1 MSEEFQPP
9 VRFPHLLAKVNA
21 FLLVALLLVA
31 GFVGI
36 VAHKQG
42 WFVDQTTIRVITPD
56 ALGIST
62 GMPVKLYGFTI
73 GAVLST
79 RCGLDEELELF
90 GEPVRGLKRLQRGRL
105 HERIGVLT
113 QALGLISNL
122 NAWENISL
130 EAAYHGTQ
138 PIARIAQTARD
149 ALQSLGAEPLA
160 FLARLPD
167 EMDPFER
174 KLVAF
179 LRLLAK
185 EPALALIDGLGEGLN
200 REQSAR
206 AARFEAEYRV
216 RQPEGTLL
224 FVDLAEEE
232 IP

>member
-1 MSEEFQPP
+1 MSALALRYDLRRDGRAP
-9 VRFPHLLAKVNA
+9 VSVAVPGGATQRLRLPDTEAKA
-21 FLLVALLLVA
+21 RLV
-31 GFVGI
+31 
-36 VAHKQG
+36 
-42 WFVDQTTIRVITPD
+42 
-56 ALGIST
+56 
-62 GMPVKLYGFTI
+62 
-73 GAVLST
+73 GAVLTT
-79 RCGLDEELELF
+79 RCGVDEELELF

-113 QALGLISNL
+113 QAMGLISNL

-138 PIARIAQTARD
+138 PIERIAQTAQQ
-149 ALQSLGAEPLA
+149 ALQSLGAEPQA

-167 EMDPFER
+167 EMDPFEK

-200 REQSAR
+200 REQCAR
-206 AARFEAEYRV
+206 AARFEAEYRA
-216 RQPEGTLL
+216 RQPEGTLV

-232 IP
+232 IA

>member
-1 MSEEFQPP
+1 MSALALRYDLKRDGHAP
-9 VRFPHLLAKVNA
+9 VSVAVPGGTTQRVRLPDTEARNHLV
-21 FLLVALLLVA
+21 
-31 GFVGI
+31 
-36 VAHKQG
+36 
-42 WFVDQTTIRVITPD
+42 
-56 ALGIST
+56 
-62 GMPVKLYGFTI
+62 

-113 QALGLISNL
+113 QAMGLISNL

-138 PIARIAQTARD
+138 PIARIAQTARE
-149 ALQSLGAEPLA
+149 ALQSLGAEPQA

-206 AARFEAEYRV
+206 AARFEAEYRA

-232 IP
+232 VP